1 MMRGTFRSP
10 CTGGDGAETGVQ
22 LDREEAHRIGGQG
35 SGPLNEEGA
44 EDSTRGRSEKAAAGE
59 KGGRI
64 RKAN

>member
-1 MMRGTFRSP
+1 MMRGPFRTAY
-10 CTGGDGAETGVQ
+10 TGGDGAELVVQ
-22 LDREEAHRIGGQG
+22 LDGEEAHSSGGQG